1 MCESITT
8 QSILP
13 YNLKTEFVFSLSFVY
28 VYSIQKNDN
37 WSLSL
42 LSHTFIQVINI
53 AMSPQTLLSPL

>member
-13 YNLKTEFVFSLSFVY
+13 YNLKTEFVFLYRLFMF
-28 VYSIQKNDN
+28 ILFKNDN